1 MEQEKIRNGMLCR
14 RGICSKVPFKGWKK
28 VGDAMKKKNLVTLLA
43 IAFMVALVATGMF
56 YGLFVT
62 KLKSN
67 GSGKTL
73 VVAAKPLEAGTV
85 LAADDVKSVA
95 WPAEELPQGAFE
107 RPDQVTG
114 KTLFGSLSRA
124 EPVLSARLASEEGGG
139 QGAGIPAGMRAVSV
153 HVSDSSGVMGLLH
166 VGHKVDVQVVIPKT
180 NDSAAVLRTAIEG
193 LEVLAVSNKAEANS
207 QGFSLPVVTLLAKPG
222 DADVLALADSG
233 ARIRLTL
240 RNPLDTATRARTPLT
255 LPSVMQSLR

>member
-1 MEQEKIRNGMLCR
+1 
-14 RGICSKVPFKGWKK
+14 
-28 VGDAMKKKNLVTLLA
+28 
-43 IAFMVALVATGMF
+43 MVALVATGLF

-67 GSGKTL
+67 GSGKML

-85 LAADDVKSVA
+85 LAADDLKTVD

-107 RPDQVTG
+107 RPAQLTG
-114 KTLFGSLSRA
+114 KTLFGSLSQA
-124 EPVLSARLASEEGGG
+124 EPVLAARLASAEGGG
-139 QGAGIPAGMRAVSV
+139 QSAGIPSGMRAVSV

-166 VGHKVDVQVVIPKT
+166 TGHKVDVQVLIPRSNT
-180 NDSAAVLRTAIEG
+180 AGAQLRTAIEG
-193 LEVLAVSNKAEANS
+193 LQVLAVSTKAEPSS
-207 QGFSLPVVTLLAKPG
+207 QGFSLPVVTLLANPA

-240 RNPLDTATRARTPLT
+240 RNPLDAATRPRAPLT
-255 LPSVMQSLR
+255 LPAVMQTTR

>member
-1 MEQEKIRNGMLCR
+1 
-14 RGICSKVPFKGWKK
+14 
-28 VGDAMKKKNLVTLLA
+28 MKKKNLVTLLA

-67 GSGKTL
+67 ASGKTV

-85 LAADDVKSVA
+85 LAMDDIKSIP
-95 WPAEELPQGAFE
+95 WPAEELPQGAYE
-107 RPDQVTG
+107 HTEQVTG
-114 KTLFGSLSRA
+114 KTLFGSLSQA
-124 EPVLSARLASEEGGG
+124 EPVLSARLASLDGGG

-166 VGHKVDVQVVIPKT
+166 AGHKVDVQVLIPKT
-180 NDSAAVLRTAIEG
+180 GETSAQLKTAIEG
-193 LEVLAVSNKAEANS
+193 LEVLAVNNKAEASS
-207 QGFSLPVVTLLAKPG
+207 QGFSLPVVTLLAKPTE
-222 DADVLALADSG
+222 ADVLALADSG

-240 RNPLDTATRARTPLT
+240 RNPLDLATRPRSSLT
-255 LPSVMQSLR
+255 LPVVMQMSK